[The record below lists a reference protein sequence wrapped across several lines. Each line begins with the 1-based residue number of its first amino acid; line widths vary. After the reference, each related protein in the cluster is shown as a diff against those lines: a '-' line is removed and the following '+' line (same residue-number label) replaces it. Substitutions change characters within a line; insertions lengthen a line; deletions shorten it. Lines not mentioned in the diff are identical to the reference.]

1 MPGGKSGHSRHTS
14 CLWSSIDISL
24 SAAAVRL
31 FECEFGGKEG
41 SLRGKEGS
49 ASIRHVDH
57 KRGREEGRDLLID
70 GWMDGWIEI
79 QCGREAARVAHLR
92 RRP

>member
-41 SLRGKEGS
+41 NLGQRRETRASVMWITREG
-49 ASIRHVDH
+49 
-57 KRGREEGRDLLID
+57 GRKGGIY
-70 GWMDGWIEI
+70 
-79 QCGREAARVAHLR
+79 
-92 RRP
+92 